1 MYYFRDIPG
10 ITDNEDT
17 SQPLL
22 LVDTAGCEL
31 YELDLPEEI
40 SKGNEGHY
48 WTNKK
53 QFWYRVNI

>member
-1 MYYFRDIPG
+1 
-10 ITDNEDT
+10 
-17 SQPLL
+17 

>member
-48 WTNKK
+48 KK
-53 QFWYRVNI
+53 N